1 MQDDKFIEEFLS
13 VDKPPVKTEESAP
26 TLDDETRDENLQCE
40 VSGDR
45 SILKKVIAA
54 LCTVYDPEIPVN
66 IYDLGLIYKLVLNDE
81 NFVNIDMTLTAPGC
95 PVAHLFP
102 SMVQGAVE
110 SVEEVTGAEVEIV
123 WDPPWTQENMSEAA
137 KLELGMF

>member
-1 MQDDKFIEEFLS
+1 MAIDKEKIVEEFLS
-13 VDKPPVKTEESAP
+13 TKEPSLEQ
-26 TLDDETRDENLQCE
+26 ETRDENLQCE
-40 VSGDR
+40 VVGDR
-45 SILKKVIAA
+45 EIAKKAIAA

-66 IYDLGLIYKLVLNDE
+66 IYDLGLIYKLVINED
-81 NFVNIDMTLTAPGC
+81 NTVNIEMTLTAPGC

-110 SVEEVTGAEVEIV
+110 SVEEIISAEVEIV
-123 WDPPWTQENMSEAA
+123 WDPSWTPENMSEAA